1 MIRIR
6 RVSSKLTF
14 ARRYEVEV
22 PPHGWPENAR
32 RQVTGT
38 PKAVLEPLLGVGDA
52 WSFVEEADR
61 QWDAGNRGWAV
72 GFEEEIGN

>member
-6 RVSSKLTF
+6 RVPSRLPFT
-14 ARRYEVEV
+14 RRYEVEV
-22 PPHGWPENAR
+22 APRDWPANAR

-38 PKAVLEPLLGVGDA
+38 PRAVLEPLLGVGDA

-61 QWDAGNRGWAV
+61 QWDAGNRDWAV
-72 GFEEEIGN
+72 EFEEEIGN